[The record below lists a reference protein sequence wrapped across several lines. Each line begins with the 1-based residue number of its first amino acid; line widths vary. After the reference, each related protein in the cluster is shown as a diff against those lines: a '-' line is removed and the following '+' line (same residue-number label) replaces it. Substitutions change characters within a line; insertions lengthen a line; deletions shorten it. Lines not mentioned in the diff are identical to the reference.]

1 MYQPTLVPRGL
12 ITASWT
18 VIYPINIS
26 STGKQHRKLALA
38 QCPTRTPSA
47 LYIAEC
53 VRFLGLPAAFEP
65 EKRHPAD
72 PLVFGRVRVQIRDP
86 ATLQPLNPNV
96 RTKRQLVKEVAR
108 YYPGIEMKMNEQ
120 DPRMPAMAAASRSE
134 ASSVVEA
141 LAKDAAGGA
150 ATTTTAT
157 TTSTTT
163 AAASAASVS
172 GGSGGS
178 SSSGKKKKG
187 KRK

>member
-1 MYQPTLVPRGL
+1 MDPDDIDDMDFDLPQELISPASPHTRSTSSSNSSSIPAPTAPSFLSSAHLPPASDAAMRE
-12 ITASWT
+12 IAKSWT
-18 VIYPINIS
+18 VIYPINMS

-86 ATLQPLNPNV
+86 VTHQPLNPNV
-96 RTKRQLVKEVAR
+96 RTKRHLVKEVAR

-134 ASSVVEA
+134 ASSV
-141 LAKDAAGGA
+141 
-150 ATTTTAT
+150 
-157 TTSTTT
+157 
-163 AAASAASVS
+163 
-172 GGSGGS
+172 
-178 SSSGKKKKG
+178 
-187 KRK
+187 